1 MSPDLVALNVD
12 VQVMNAF
19 LLPLV
24 LFFLVALAMR
34 ALPPELRLQGT
45 YLWVVIVVLAVT
57 TLFGVYGG
65 LSGANLI

>member
-1 MSPDLVALNVD
+1 
-12 VQVMNAF
+12 
-19 LLPLV
+19 
-24 LFFLVALAMR
+24 MR
-34 ALPPELRLQGT
+34 ALPPELRLRGT